1 MVILIHH
8 NELILKGRNRG
19 YFEQK
24 LCENIKRAFLR
35 HSVEFTSVARDE
47 GRIVCEVK
55 NEEEQKEK
63 IVTALNTIF
72 GIKNFAIATTVRKSV
87 LAIRENA
94 KIILEELKNNGIITI
109 KPITKRADKKFPL
122 TSPEINAQ
130 IGEVVNELG
139 LKIQYKGGHEIYT
152 EITQKA
158 AYMFIDRKE
167 GLGGMP
173 QGTAGQV
180 LCLHSGGIDSPVAAY
195 LLMKR
200 GCQVDFLH
208 FHSLRNNKEVIGT
221 KIATQIK
228 ILNQFQADSKLY
240 TVPYHTYQMTVLG
253 NVAEKYEVVIFRNF
267 MIRYAQKLA
276 EKMGYK
282 ALIMGDSVGQVAS
295 QTLEN
300 IRAAH
305 VNVEIPI
312 FRPLISFDKQE
323 IISIAQ
329 KIGTY
334 EESIKQ
340 YKDCC
345 SIIAKAPATKVSL
358 DKFEHELESIDL
370 FALIDKVYGEMES
383 FEVSLS

>member
-8 NELILKGRNRG
+8 NELVLKGRNRG

-24 LCENIKRAFLR
+24 LCENIRRSFKR
-35 HSVEFTSVARDE
+35 HSVEFISVTRDE
-47 GRIVCEVK
+47 GRIVCTVN
-55 NEEEQKEK
+55 NEKK
-63 IVTALNTIF
+63 DADTIIKALNTVF
-72 GIKNFAIATTVRKSV
+72 GIKNFALAHDVRKSV
-87 LAIRENA
+87 LAIREQA
-94 KIILEELKNNGIITI
+94 KIFLEELKAQGIETI

-130 IGEVVNELG
+130 IGEVAKSLG
-139 LKIQYKGGHEIYT
+139 IKVQYKGAEKEIYT

-158 AYMFIDRKE
+158 AYMFVTRYN

-173 QGTAGQV
+173 QGTAGKV

-208 FHSLRNNKEVIGT
+208 FHSLRKNDEVLTT
-221 KIATQIK
+221 KIVEQIK
-228 ILNQFQADSKLY
+228 IVNKFQAISKLY
-240 TVPYHTYQMTVLG
+240 TVPYHTYQMKVLG
-253 NVAEKYEVVIFRNF
+253 NIAEKFEVIVFRNF
-267 MIRYAQKLA
+267 MIRLA
-276 EKMGYK
+276 EKLAQEKGYK

-305 VNVEIPI
+305 MDVSIPI

-323 IISIAQ
+323 IINIAQ
-329 KIGTY
+329 SIGTY
-334 EESIKQ
+334 EESIKK

-345 SIIAKAPATKVSL
+345 SIIAKNPATKVQL
-358 DKFEHELESIDL
+358 EKFEHELESIDM
-370 FALIDKVYGEMES
+370 FKIIDEVYAEMEN
-383 FEVSLS
+383 FEISL